1 MRTILKTIKKFTFPI
16 ILVFVLLVTQATCD
30 LALPDYTANIVNV
43 GIQQN
48 GIESPVPEA
57 IRESQL
63 EKILLFSNENDTL
76 KIKNSYDLITK
87 GDSEYIEKY
96 PILED
101 ENVYVLKDISKE
113 ELTSLEETITLPI
126 ILVSSVSMEDFDAS
140 VIIGNPLP
148 VGVGIF
154 DVLKVMSNEEKN
166 QMLKKIEEKYK
177 EELSLIEQKAI
188 YSVKNEYETIG
199 IDVESMQIRYITIAG
214 LKMLAIA
221 LLAMIITIITVFIS
235 IKIAAYLGRD
245 LRSKVVNKV
254 MTYSNNDFEDLG
266 TASLITRTT
275 NDISQI
281 QMLIVMLL
289 RIVFYAPI
297 LGLGALTK
305 VSGSDMSWVIGLA
318 VLVII
323 SLVIILFTVVM
334 PKFQK
339 VQKLIDKL
347 NLVAREIITGVPVI
361 RAFSNEKYEEV
372 KFDKANK
379 DLTKVNLFVNRVMT
393 IMMPT
398 MMFIMNVT
406 CVLVI
411 WVGADKIDA
420 GTLQVGTLMAFITY
434 TVQIIMS
441 FLMISIVSIM
451 VPRAFVSMKR
461 LGEVFD
467 KDVSIKEIDKP
478 MKFDVK
484 KKGIVEFKDVYFR
497 YPDAEEDVLQN
508 ISFTSNPGTTTA
520 FIGFT
525 GSGKSTLINL
535 IPRFFDV
542 TGGKVL
548 VDGVNIKDVKI
559 HDLRDKIGYVP
570 QKGMLFKGTI
580 KSNIEFGT
588 KKLSKEQLEK
598 SARISQSLEFI
609 GNKENK
615 YNAEISQGGT
625 NVSGGQRQRLA
636 IARALA
642 TNPEIYIFD
651 DSFSALDYKT
661 DMKLRKA
668 LAKETKNATIFI
680 VAQRISTV
688 MQADQII
695 VLNEG
700 KIVGT
705 GTHEKLLQTCEIY
718 KEIALS
724 QLSKEEL
731 S

>member
-235 IKIAAYLGRD
+235 SKIAAYLGRD